1 MISWPLI
8 QNAGSNLLNNTIS
21 LCSGETKNGEP
32 RIVYLTEECR
42 MLVTELRK
50 GKQPEDFLLTR
61 NGEPVRDF
69 RGAWN
74 ALVIRQRDCRD
85 CCSMIFAAAYRKRQ
99 REKFPATRRM
109 PFSIATT
116 S

>member
-50 GKQPEDFLLTR
+50 GKQPEDFLFTR
-61 NGEPVRDF
+61 NVESVYGS
-69 RGAWN
+69 
-74 ALVIRQRDCRD
+74 L
-85 CCSMIFAAAYRKRQ
+85 
-99 REKFPATRRM
+99 RR
-109 PFSIATT
+109 SL
-116 S
+116 